1 MLFQQALIE
10 ILASE
15 PLWTSI
21 GDREVATEA
30 SGEAEADV
38 SSDDDDSIESLN
50 DFLRAISANRRSDE
64 SFLSYFI
71 AVVEFISDL
80 LEASRGHQSLASSM
94 LENVLGRKIF
104 ADLKACPEFNSKA
117 RRE

>member
-38 SSDDDDSIESLN
+38 SSDDDSIESLN
-50 DFLRAISANRRSDE
+50 DFLRAIGANRRSDE